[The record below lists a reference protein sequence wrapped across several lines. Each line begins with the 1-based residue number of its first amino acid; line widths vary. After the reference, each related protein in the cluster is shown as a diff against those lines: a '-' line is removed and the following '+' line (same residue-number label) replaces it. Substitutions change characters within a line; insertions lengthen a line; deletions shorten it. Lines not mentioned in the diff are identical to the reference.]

1 MSWGQLVKGQAVK
14 AYIQGGWKSCVIA
27 AVYDNS
33 CSVLWGTGSTNKITR
48 IYDDRNIRT
57 Q

>member
-1 MSWGQLVKGQAVK
+1 MSWDQLVKGQAVK